1 MQPTDASYGS
11 YVYICIKINLKKFFL
26 QIFYQI
32 KLNIF
37 VTHEETNIKLIL
49 PWYFNV
55 KAILG
60 LSFNAIFPV
69 CVELIFFYCFTL
81 SCSVYEYNSLAFIFL
96 LILRVRVCVIVLS
109 PLSTIFQIYRGSQ
122 LYWWRKPP
130 TCSKSL
136 TTLSHNVVSS
146 TPPHEWDSS
155 SQH

>member
-1 MQPTDASYGS
+1 M
-11 YVYICIKINLKKFFL
+11 YICIKKKLKKFFL

-32 KLNIF
+32 KLSIF

-69 CVELIFFYCFTL
+69 CVELIFFLLFY
-81 SCSVYEYNSLAFIFL
+81 FILFCL
-96 LILRVRVCVIVLS
+96 WIQFFSIYISFNFKGVIVLS

-155 SQH
+155 SQHYWW